1 MSVVRIKRLV
11 ELNIEVKKQN
21 EFEKNV
27 LKWLTDLKKIP

>member
-27 LKWLTDLKKIP
+27 LKWLTDLKKIC